1 MQIALFIALSSVKLR
16 LKFFIVLSLLTA
28 VPLLVLLFGV
38 VDRMETELSKRT
50 DKELRVTLD
59 KMADEMTLI
68 IENQKAIARGLTHV
82 PVVRDFAAVVAKPVG
97 AGVSAEE
104 YQRRAERLEQF
115 FVNYQ
120 RMVPS
125 IQALRYI
132 DNTGK
137 TVVKVKEGKPVE
149 PKSRDELF
157 NRLYI
162 ADQSNKSFFKY
173 TIDVNKDK
181 DVVMSDFEL
190 GQVSADAD
198 FCPAMVRYSAQ
209 LKDEVDRTEGM
220 LVVNM
225 WGTRLDSTIEASLG
239 GYPGVAYVVEISDD
253 KDRDGIYLYNRDS
266 RKRFGN
272 QLQTNYR
279 FSNEISPAEW
289 EHIRGTKEHGSL
301 YLADGRM
308 LFYSLFRPYQSRPNT
323 VWLLLI
329 QTDHAALF
337 APIDKMRH
345 SIWLLLGI
353 LLVISL
359 LISVWAAW
367 QLAKP
372 VNSLAKV
379 IKDYADGDHRARYK
393 DKRHDEIGTAGDA
406 FNYMTSR
413 LEKAEQERDKA
424 EKSACQSER
433 LASVGQLAAGIGH
446 EINNPLMNIMSLA
459 ALIEDAVKNDEQAT
473 SDLQLLQKE
482 GQRCAKI
489 VQGILSFARESK
501 PDYHELDVS
510 QLIDDTLK
518 LLKHRIES
526 AEISLATELQPNL
539 KIVGDSNQLQQ
550 VLVNIILN
558 AVQASAKNGKI
569 LIKSYQN
576 TDNVM
581 IEIIDAG
588 TGIALQDLPKVFDP
602 FFTTKAEGEGTGLGL
617 SVSYGIVKHHG
628 GTIQLENRDG
638 AGLRVVIL
646 LPFHPKVE
654 KTHHLE
660 FLEAEHVV

>member
-1 MQIALFIALSSVKLR
+1 MQIALFIAYSSMQLR
-16 LKFFIVLSLLTA
+16 PKFFIVLSILTA

-38 VDRMETELSKRT
+38 VDRMETELSSRT
-50 DKELRVTLD
+50 EKELHVTLD
-59 KMADEMTLI
+59 KMADELTLI
-68 IENQKAIARGLTHV
+68 MENQKAIARGLTYV
-82 PVVRDFAAVVAKPVG
+82 PVIRDFAAVVGKPVG
-97 AGVSAEE
+97 EAVSAED
-104 YQRRAERLEQF
+104 YQRRADKLEQF
-115 FVNYQ
+115 FLNYQ

-125 IQALRYI
+125 IQALRFI
-132 DNTGK
+132 DPSGK

-149 PKSRDELF
+149 PKVRDKHF

-173 TIDVNKDK
+173 TVDVNK

-198 FCPAMVRYSAQ
+198 FCPAMVRYSVQ

-239 GYPGVAYVVEISDD
+239 GYPGAAYVVEISDD
-253 KDRDGIYLYNRDS
+253 KERDGIYLYNRDS

-279 FSNEISPAEW
+279 FSNEISTQDWAQ
-289 EHIRGTKEHGSL
+289 IRQHHEHGSL

-308 LFYSLFRPYQSRPNT
+308 LFYRLLRPYQSRPDT
-323 VWLLLI
+323 AWLLLI
-329 QTDHAALF
+329 QTDRETLF
-337 APIDKMRH
+337 APIDKMRK

-353 LLVISL
+353 LLVVSL
-359 LISVWAAW
+359 LVSVWAAW

-372 VNSLAKV
+372 VNSLAQV
-379 IKDYADGDHRARYK
+379 ITAYADGDHSVRYQ
-393 DKRHDEIGTAGDA
+393 DDRHDEIGVAGSA
-406 FNYMTSR
+406 FNYLASNM
-413 LEKAEQERDKA
+413 EKAENERDKA
-424 EKSACQSER
+424 EKSARQSER
-433 LASVGQLAAGIGH
+433 LASVGQMAAGIGH

-459 ALIEDAVKNDEQAT
+459 ALVENAVKHDEQAA

-482 GQRCAKI
+482 GQRCARI

-501 PDYHELDVS
+501 PHYHEFDIS
-510 QLIDDTLK
+510 QLIEDTLK
-518 LLKHRIES
+518 LLRHRIEN
-526 AEISLATELQPNL
+526 AEISLLTELQPEL
-539 KIVGDSNQLQQ
+539 KIIGDSNQLQQ
-550 VLVNIILN
+550 VLVNVILN
-558 AVQASAKNGKI
+558 AVQASPQNGEI
-569 LIKSYQN
+569 HIKSYK
-576 TDNVM
+576 DIDYVA

-588 TGIALQDLPKVFDP
+588 AGIALHDLSKVFDP
-602 FFTTKAEGEGTGLGL
+602 FFTTKAEGDGTGLGL

-628 GTIQLENRDG
+628 GIIHLENRDG

-646 LPFHPKVE
+646 LPFQVPSE
-654 KTHHLE
+654 KMTHQE
-660 FLEAEHVV
+660 IMEAEHVV